1 MHQVAQQ
8 RKESKR
14 KKDGMNAYV
23 KSLIETWSKAFSSES
38 IMEKKLFLIK
48 PKTDWHC
55 ISITFTIDR

>member
-1 MHQVAQQ
+1 MAQQ

-38 IMEKKLFLIK
+38 IMKKELFLIK
-48 PKTDWHC
+48 SETDWHC
-55 ISITFTIDR
+55 ISITFIIDR